1 MSEIFRKSALEKLSA
16 PEQLDTLVKQVSSKG
31 WLMLATFG
39 LIITFTLIW
48 GVYGTITTKVNGTG
62 MIMKV
67 SGMSNIHSTTSGMIS
82 NLYVEVGDEV
92 KKDQLIAKVLHKREQ
107 FAIESK
113 IDALLKLQSTKEELS
128 DIGHADLQLVFSM
141 LKKQKDQIRLQIKMT
156 KKKIKEMSF
165 RVKSQKELYRKGIIT
180 KTAFTNTQ
188 YNLKKTDIELKNL
201 INSLSVK
208 NIEAFQKKRE
218 FENQVSELGQ
228 RIIVRKRE
236 LRELKKD
243 LIEQNNIKS
252 NFTGKIIELNVA
264 EGTVVHG
271 GQQIAVIEKRSDT
284 NNLRAVFFIPALQGK
299 LVQNNMMAQ
308 VSPTNIKK
316 QEFGFIKGKV
326 NYVSEYPASYN
337 AIMNIV
343 VNEDLAR
350 SFVQNG
356 APIIVYATLLKND
369 NTFSKLQW
377 SSSKGPTVHITSGT
391 LCQVQVA
398 VKKEKPIS
406 LVIPYLEAKLG
417 L

>member
-208 NIEAFQKKRE
+208 NIEAFQKKRK

>member
-1 MSEIFRKSALEKLSA
+1 MPEIFRRSALEKLSA

-31 WLMLATFG
+31 WLMLATFA

-67 SGMSNIHSTTSGMIS
+67 SGMSNIHATASGMIS

-92 KKDQLIAKVLHKREQ
+92 KKGQLIANVLHKREQ

-113 IDALLKLQSTKEELS
+113 VDALLKLQESKEELS

-156 KKKIKEMSF
+156 KKKLEDIALK
-165 RVKSQKELYRKGIIT
+165 VQAQKELYQKGIIT
-180 KTAFTNTQ
+180 RTALANTQ
-188 YNLKKTDIELKNL
+188 YNLKNTDIELKNL

-218 FENQVSELGQ
+218 FENQVSELER

-236 LRELKKD
+236 LRELRKD
-243 LIEQNNIKS
+243 LAEQNNIKS
-252 NFTGKIIELNVA
+252 NFTGKIVELNVA
-264 EGTVVHG
+264 EGTVIHG
-271 GQQIAVIEKRSDT
+271 GQQIAVIEKHSDT

-299 LVQNNMMAQ
+299 SVQNDMMVQ

-337 AIMNIV
+337 AIKNIII
-343 VNEDLAR
+343 NEDLAKAY
-350 SFVQNG
+350 VQNG
-356 APIIVYATLLKND
+356 APIIVYATLLKDD

-406 LVIPYLEAKLG
+406 LVIPYLEEKLG